1 MTNIHPVLQSRVN
14 YEVRINNASLSDLVL
29 LFPSEDQHTLQLAMR
44 KADPHM
50 FVVSQEDDQASGTYK
65 DFM

>member
-1 MTNIHPVLQSRVN
+1 MSNIHPVLQSRVN

-44 KADPHM
+44 KADPHV
-50 FVVSQEDDQASGTYK
+50 FVAYRQDDQASETYK
-65 DFM
+65 DLM